1 MLGYNCPKTNKLVR
15 TTLETS
21 VEQLTRLGG
30 FQLSL
35 WCPHCQTGHQ
45 VIASDAFVCDAE
57 VDSTADANA

>member
-1 MLGYNCPKTNKLVR
+1 MLAYHCPKTQKLVR

-21 VEQLTRLGG
+21 PDQLRRLGA

-45 VIASDAFVCDAE
+45 VIASDALIWEAE
-57 VDSTADANA
+57 EGAAADANT